1 MNSLI
6 PLLLFLTIFLFFFLF
21 FPPSSSPTTST
32 VAATYSTSTFPNQIS
47 LKLVQKEL
55 IQKVCSK
62 TSNRTFCVETLESD
76 PRTPSAYNLPSLAR
90 IAIELSIA
98 NVSDTQALIASKLRG
113 DTTDPDVKHTL
124 KWCVTWYTEVIA
136 LLRSAVTALEV
147 DIKSAHQNI
156 YTAGE
161 YMGYCESNMDYGG
174 VLDSWILTG
183 NQFSDYLLDI
193 AFFSTIEGL

>member
-1 MNSLI
+1 M
-6 PLLLFLTIFLFFFLF
+6 
-21 FPPSSSPTTST
+21 
-32 VAATYSTSTFPNQIS
+32 
-47 LKLVQKEL
+47 
-55 IQKVCSK
+55 
-62 TSNRTFCVETLESD
+62 ETLESD
-76 PRTPSAYNLPSLAR
+76 PRTPLAYNLPSLAR

-98 NVSDTQALIASKLRG
+98 NVSHTQGLIASKLRSG

-124 KWCVTWYTEVIA
+124 KWCVNWYTEVIT
-136 LLRSAVTALEV
+136 LLRSAVMALEV

-156 YTAGE
+156 YAAGE
-161 YMGYCESNMDYGG
+161 YMGYCESNMDYHG